1 MFLLKS
7 LKRFPKAH
15 VFLLASLCTQVAP
28 AQYSPSTGVGQ
39 QGMPSNTGSQSGTGS
54 APMDFPVAIPGL
66 PRGTSSG
73 PIVLPGNQ
81 RYPQG
86 TVMGGQFAQQQ
97 RRRPTSK
104 LTDFQQLVASSIRTV
119 LPIFGQSLFDDV
131 PSTFAPV
138 DNIPVTPDYVIGPG
152 DELLVQAWGQVTLDS
167 HYTVDRTG
175 NIYIPQV
182 GSVHVAGLPYAK
194 VTDAIRSQM
203 AKDFKNFDLNVNMGQ
218 LRSIQVFVV
227 GQASRPGSYTISSL
241 STLVNALFATGGP
254 APEGS
259 LRDIQL
265 KRDGKVVVH
274 FDMYDLLLK
283 GDKSKDVQLLP
294 GDVIYIPPAGQM
306 VAIAGSVNNPAI
318 YELKAGG
325 AGAKAD
331 NTVQRAL
338 QLAGG
343 LSNTASTQVHIERVS
358 NHRDLSV
365 LDVKLPAGNA
375 AELRNG
381 DIVEVWSIVDRF
393 TNAVTLRGNVTNP
406 GRYAWHPGMRIR
418 DLIPNKEAL
427 LTRNYWAR
435 HNLLGNYN
443 LQYSPFNR
451 VMPVRP
457 NAGGNAYGVAP
468 GTQQGQSGAGQSG
481 AGQAGAG
488 QAVGQSGDPYAQQ
501 SVDGAGQPGAAG
513 TTAGANGIPPET
525 AGAAAIPSYGQQRT
539 ASGASRD
546 ATSEGRSRSTLA
558 AAATGSSG
566 SFPAVNQVEL
576 VAPDIDWKYAV
587 IERQSPK
594 DLSTSLIPF
603 DLGGAVLQGD
613 EKDNLELKPGD
624 VVTVFSTADI
634 RVPQSQ
640 RTRYVRLEGE
650 FVASGIYSVL
660 PGETLRQLVIRAGGL
675 TSHAYL
681 YGADFTR
688 ESQRRLQQQRLDEY
702 ADQLGMDVSAGS
714 IKASTGAVS
723 AADAAAAQAGATN
736 GAALVARLRLVRAT
750 GRIVLESRPD
760 SRGADS
766 LPDLPLE
773 DGDTFVVPIV
783 PSSVNVE
790 GAVYSPNAFLYDPHR
805 RVGDYLHLAGGGT
818 RDADKDRSFVLRADG
833 SVVSNQ
839 FHSPLRSGF
848 DSIRLYPGDT
858 IVVPQNLRNG
868 STMRFVLNISQIV
881 GQFGLGLAAVAFLL

>member
-1 MFLLKS
+1 MFLLRS
-7 LKRFPKAH
+7 LKRFPKARIL
-15 VFLLASLCTQVAP
+15 LLATLCTPMAP
-28 AQYSPSTGVGQ
+28 AQYSPSSGAGAGQ
-39 QGMPSNTGSQSGTGS
+39 QGAPASSTDSQSGTGA
-54 APMDFPVAIPGL
+54 APMDFPMTVPGL
-66 PRGTSSG
+66 PRGNSSR
-73 PIVLPGNQ
+73 PIVLPGTQ
-81 RYPQG
+81 GYPQG
-86 TVMGGQFAQQQ
+86 TNNMGGQFAQQRQ
-97 RRRPTSK
+97 RGLAPK

-119 LPIFGQSLFDDV
+119 LPIFGQDLFQDV

-138 DNIPVTPDYVIGPG
+138 DNVPVTPEYVIGPG

-194 VTDAIRSQM
+194 ITDAIRSEM
-203 AKDFKNFDLNVNMGQ
+203 SKDFKNFDLNVNMGQ

-259 LRDIQL
+259 LRDIEL
-265 KRDGKVVVH
+265 KRDGKVMVH

-294 GDVIYIPPAGQM
+294 GDVIYIPPAGEM
-306 VAIAGSVNNPAI
+306 VAIAGSVKNPAI
-318 YELKAGG
+318 YELKAGSG
-325 AGAKAD
+325 ESKAD
-331 NTVQRAL
+331 NTVQGAL

-375 AELRNG
+375 AALRNG
-381 DIVEVWSIVDRF
+381 DILEVWSIVDRF

-406 GRYAWHPGMRIR
+406 GRYVWHPGMRIR

-427 LTRNYWAR
+427 LTRNYWER
-435 HNLLGNYN
+435 HNLLGDYN

-451 VMPVRP
+451 AMPVGAGTGA
-457 NAGGNAYGVAP
+457 NASGQGAGQGETGPYGVASGNLQGGS
-468 GTQQGQSGAGQSG
+468 GTNQAGQSG
-481 AGQAGAG
+481 AAGAP
-488 QAVGQSGDPYAQQ
+488 S
-501 SVDGAGQPGAAG
+501 
-513 TTAGANGIPPET
+513 GANGAAVGGAE
-525 AGAAAIPSYGQQRT
+525 GAAIAAYSQQTT

-566 SFPAVNQVEL
+566 AFSAVNQVVL

-587 IERQSPK
+587 IERQSAK

-603 DLGGAVLQGD
+603 DLGGAVLEGD
-613 EKDNLELKPGD
+613 EKDNIELEPGD
-624 VVTVFSTADI
+624 VVTIFSTADI

-650 FVASGIYSVL
+650 FVASGVYSVL

-675 TSHAYL
+675 SPHAYL

-702 ADQLGMDVSAGS
+702 ADQLETDVGATSV
-714 IKASTGAVS
+714 KAATGAVS
-723 AADAAAAQAGATN
+723 SADAAAAQAGASS

-760 SRGADS
+760 SKGADS

-773 DGDTFVVPIV
+773 DGDTFVVPII
-783 PSSVNVE
+783 PSSVDVE

-805 RVGDYLHLAGGGT
+805 RVGDYLHMAGGGT
-818 RDADKDRSFVLRADG
+818 RDADTSRSFVLRADG
-833 SVVSNQ
+833 SVVSSQ

-848 DSIRLYPGDT
+848 DSVRMYPGDT

-868 STMRFVLNISQIV
+868 STMRFVLNLSQII